1 MLGCASS
8 LLTVVASLCGVAVR
22 APIKKQLALWR
33 DRPCCCCISGQ
44 NPTNAEVKALPDNVD
59 FPTALQYYEENK
71 KEPESAEHIEKLFR
85 VWDKDNSGVIP
96 FDDLAQCLKIFG
108 SATQDNFVEQEV
120 SALHLL
126 AACPCGILTG
136 YGFCCVRSS
145 ILRRRLE

>member
-1 MLGCASS
+1 M
-8 LLTVVASLCGVAVR
+8 
-22 APIKKQLALWR
+22 
-33 DRPCCCCISGQ
+33 SGQ

>member
-1 MLGCASS
+1 MAFFLRALGTSCVV
-8 LLTVVASLCGVAVR
+8 LLL
-22 APIKKQLALWR
+22 
-33 DRPCCCCISGQ
+33 CCCCDADSHLRMLDAALSDDDRLLPPLTGQ

-120 SALHLL
+120 C
-126 AACPCGILTG
+126 AAVRFAIVYVPCASFAG
-136 YGFCCVRSS
+136 RAPN
-145 ILRRRLE
+145 